1 MVRISKRSVTINGHD
16 TSVSLE
22 EEFFARL
29 KQLAEI
35 QNKTLGALITQIDA
49 TSPRNLSSALRVYVL
64 EQEPI
69 RLQQRAGILLGQRAG
84 RDRVI

>member
-1 MVRISKRSVTINGHD
+1 MARILKRSISLGGHK
-16 TSVSLE
+16 TSVTLE
-22 EEFFARL
+22 EEFYTRL
-29 KQLAEI
+29 KQLAAI
-35 QNKTLGALITQIDA
+35 QNLQLGALVAQIDA
-49 TSPRNLSSALRVYVL
+49 TGPRNLSSALRVYVL